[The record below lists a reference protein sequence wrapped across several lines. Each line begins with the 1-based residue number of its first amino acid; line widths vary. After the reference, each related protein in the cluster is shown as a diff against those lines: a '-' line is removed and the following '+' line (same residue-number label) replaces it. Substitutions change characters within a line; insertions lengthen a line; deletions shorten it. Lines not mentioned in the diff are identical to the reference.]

1 MLLDPLSFL
10 ERVSKQYGPVVGLVL
25 GGESVILVTDGPA
38 AQQVLITKAATYKK
52 VQTNFSPLLVSG
64 CCKFWKS
71 DGRVRE
77 S

>member
-52 VQTNFSPLLVSG
+52 VQTNLVSG
-64 CCKFWKS
+64 R
-71 DGRVRE
+71 RVVANSE
-77 S
+77 SLMAG